1 MKKLLIFFLPAILF
15 GCDSPAYRNPL
26 DVAFGDPFILHA
38 ADGKFYMYGT
48 SGDIRG
54 FRVCVSDDLVTWQKG
69 DVVYDGNASAWG
81 TDCFWAPEVYERDG
95 RYYLFSVPTGGITRT
110 ATSKRSA
117 SGWRLPIRRR
127 VPFPTCMTVRCSIPA
142 IR

>member
-1 MKKLLIFFLPAILF
+1 MKKLLIFFLPAILL

-81 TDCFWAPEVYERDG
+81 TDCSQLWEKRQRNAFEERIVY
-95 RYYLFSVPTGGITRT
+95 RY
-110 ATSKRSA
+110 
-117 SGWRLPIRRR
+117 
-127 VPFPTCMTVRCSIPA
+127 
-142 IR
+142 